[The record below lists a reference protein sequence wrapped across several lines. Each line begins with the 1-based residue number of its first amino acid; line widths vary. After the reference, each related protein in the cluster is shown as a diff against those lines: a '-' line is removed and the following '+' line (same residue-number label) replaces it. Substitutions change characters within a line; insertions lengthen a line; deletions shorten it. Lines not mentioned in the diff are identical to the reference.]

1 MAFFPNVTPFGSPGC
16 PNCTGAGAFLG
27 APGFD
32 PMASARLGMGGPTGM
47 GGMDPYMGVGM
58 NPMAGMMMQEQM
70 FTQQFMGMLLGMLV
84 SLMLGPNAQQAL
96 SGMGGGGGDFGGLGG
111 AGGGGGGGG
120 GGSAGDISQSTSSG
134 PVGTGP
140 VGPGAQGAMQWAL
153 SQEGVSEARNP
164 DVVRGYSKGRWQAWC
179 ADFVSTAF
187 EKSGGSPWGH
197 QSSVQGILDWGR
209 RNQGHFIS
217 ARDAQANP
225 SRIKPGDVVIWKQ
238 NGRSHTGIV
247 TQVHGDGTFSTI
259 EGNTSD
265 KVAQRHGNR
274 LNSSQLTGFVRAHGT
289 F

>member
-1 MAFFPNVTPFGSPGC
+1 MAFFPNMTPFGTPGC

-27 APGFD
+27 GGPSFN
-32 PMASARLGMGGPTGM
+32 PMAAARLGGPMGP
-47 GGMDPYMGVGM
+47 DPYMGVGM
-58 NPMAGMMMQEQM
+58 NPMAGMMMQDQM
-70 FTQQFMGMLLGMLV
+70 FMQQFMGMLMGMLMT
-84 SLMLGPNAQQAL
+84 LMLGPNAAQSLA
-96 SGMGGGGGDFGGLGG
+96 GMGGGMGGMDAGGGL
-111 AGGGGGGGG
+111 GGGGGGIGG
-120 GGSAGDISQSTSSG
+120 GGDAGGISQSTSSAPPGSG
-134 PVGTGP
+134 PIGS
-140 VGPGAQGAMQWAL
+140 GAQGAMQWAL
-153 SQEGVSEARNP
+153 SQEGISESRNP

-187 EKSGGSPWGH
+187 AKSGGSPWGH

-209 RNQGHFIS
+209 RNPGHFIS
-217 ARDAQANP
+217 ARDAQSNP

-259 EGNTSD
+259 EGNTSN